1 LSRASILLRETTAE
15 AKLPLPTDL
24 QSSPRPPIDLITSPF
39 TRFAR
44 MEAASGILL
53 LVATAAALVW
63 ANSSW
68 EHSYYEIWHTEVMV
82 SLGHLSISESSHEWV
97 NDGLMSIFFFLV
109 GLEIKRELLIGELST
124 FRQAAFPF
132 MAALGGSIFPA
143 LIYAGLNK
151 GGVGANGWGI
161 PMATDIAFALGVL
174 ALLGSRVPVALKVFV
189 AALAIVDDIFGVL
202 VIALFYTQH
211 ISLLALGLG
220 FAGVAVS
227 FAANWLGIR
236 SPAIYAVIGVCVW
249 FAVLNSGVHATIAG
263 ILLAFTIPAR
273 NSLDKAE
280 FLRKSRWLL
289 DQFETH
295 DLNSSQAHHAIHSLE
310 QQCEMIESPLH
321 RIEHWLQPW
330 VSFLIMP
337 LFAFANAGVHFVGKI
352 GAAVTHPI
360 TLGVLLGL
368 LVGKPLGISLFAWIA
383 SLTGWASR
391 PASVSWGQ
399 IFGASWLCGI
409 GFTMSLFIASLALGD
424 GDLLD
429 MSKIGTLAASI
440 AAGCM
445 GSLLLRSRNL
455 QLG

>member
-1 LSRASILLRETTAE
+1 
-15 AKLPLPTDL
+15 LPSDVP
-24 QSSPRPPIDLITSPF
+24 SSSRPPIDVITSPF
-39 TRFAR
+39 VRFAR
-44 MEAASGILL
+44 MEAAGGILL
-53 LVATAAALVW
+53 LLATAAALAW
-63 ANSSW
+63 ANSPW
-68 EHSYYEIWHTEVMV
+68 DHSYYQIWHTRVTVTLGRV
-82 SLGHLSISESSHEWV
+82 SLSESRHEWV

-109 GLEIKRELLIGELST
+109 GLEIKRELLIGELSS
-124 FRQAAFPF
+124 FKQAAFPF
-132 MAALGGSIFPA
+132 TAALGGSIVPA
-143 LIYAGLNK
+143 LIYVAINK

-174 ALLGSRVPVALKVFV
+174 ALLGNRVPVTLKVFV

-211 ISLLALGLG
+211 ISFVALSLG
-220 FAGVAVS
+220 FAGVAIS
-227 FAANWLGIR
+227 FGANWLGVR
-236 SPAIYAVIGVCVW
+236 SPVIYALIGVGVW

-273 NSLDKAE
+273 NSTDKAE

-289 DQFETH
+289 DEFETH
-295 DLNSSQAHHAIHSLE
+295 DPNSAQAHHAIHLLE

-321 RIEHWLQPW
+321 RIEHSLQPW
-330 VSFLIMP
+330 VSFVIMP
-337 LFAFANAGVHFVGKI
+337 IFAFANAGVHVLGAL

-360 TLGVLLGL
+360 ALGVLFGL
-368 LVGKPLGISLFAWIA
+368 LLGKPLGITLFAWIA
-383 SLTGWASR
+383 AATKLATR

-399 IFGASWLCGI
+399 IFGSAWLCGI

-440 AAGCM
+440 GAGCI
-445 GSLLLRSRNL
+445 GSVLLRARGVRSFSS
-455 QLG
+455 